1 MAERLNA
8 PDLETKLRVIL
19 KNVFEGE
26 TQKVQ
31 LRHLAHRKHRRFE
44 SCYAHMNCPNCKQRK
59 AMYAD
64 FCSLKCQEEYKVKL
78 SN

>member
-31 LRHLAHRKHRRFE
+31 LRHLA
-44 SCYAHMNCPNCKQRK
+44 P
-59 AMYAD
+59 
-64 FCSLKCQEEYKVKL
+64 LG
-78 SN
+78 